1 MRLEQK
7 IGLVTG
13 AGQGIGEA
21 IAHRLAEEG
30 ALVTVNDVQAERA
43 ENSAAAI
50 TEAGGR
56 ADAHAC
62 DMTDAAA
69 VQAMVDGIV
78 DRHGRIDF
86 IVNNAGVLRDNLIHN
101 MPEEDWDFVI
111 DTNLKSCFLAIKAA
125 APHMREQH
133 YGRICSI
140 SSRAW
145 LGNRGQANY
154 SASKAG
160 IIGLTRA
167 VALELA
173 KYDVSINVI
182 APGLIDTPLIQSL
195 RPDVQEQLKRAQP
208 TPHIGKPRDIANAV
222 LFLVSDEA
230 WYITGQVLHVDGG
243 KSLGARNT

>member
-1 MRLEQK
+1 MRLERK
-7 IGLVTG
+7 IGIVTG

-21 IAHRLAEEG
+21 IAIRLAEEG
-30 ALVTVNDVQAERA
+30 AHVVVNDLQQERA
-43 ENSAAAI
+43 EATVEKI
-50 TEAGGR
+50 REAGDS
-56 ADAHAC
+56 AEPHAC
-62 DMTDAAA
+62 NVTDEAA
-69 VQAMVDGIV
+69 VKAMVDGV
-78 DRHGRIDF
+78 VAEHGRLDF
-86 IVNNAGVLRDNLIHN
+86 LVNNAGVLRDNLVHK
-101 MPEEDWDFVI
+101 MPEEDWDFVV
-111 DTNLKSCFLAIKAA
+111 DTNLKSCFLTIKAA
-125 APHMREQH
+125 APHFREQH

-160 IIGLTRA
+160 IIGLSRA

-173 KYDVSINVI
+173 KYDVSINVV

-195 RPDVQEQLKRAQP
+195 RPDVQEQLRKAQP
-208 TPHIGKPRDIANAV
+208 TQHIGKPRDIANAV

-243 KSLGARNT
+243 KSLGSRNV

>member
-1 MRLEQK
+1 MRLDQK

-21 IAHRLAEEG
+21 IAIRLAEEG
-30 ALVTVNDVQAERA
+30 ALVVVNDVKREHAEA
-43 ENSAAAI
+43 TVEAI
-50 TEAGGR
+50 RGAGGR
-56 ADAHAC
+56 AEAHQC
-62 DMTDAAA
+62 DVTDEAG
-69 VQAMVDGIV
+69 VQAMIDGV
-78 DRHGRIDF
+78 VAAHGRLDF
-86 IVNNAGVLRDNLIHN
+86 LVNNAGVLRDNLLHN
-101 MPEEDWDFVI
+101 MSEEDWDFVV
-111 DTNLKSCFLAIKAA
+111 DTNLKSCFLTIKAA
-125 APHMREQH
+125 SGHMREQR
-133 YGRICSI
+133 YGRVCSI

-173 KYDVSINVI
+173 KYDVTVNVV
-182 APGLIDTPLIQSL
+182 APGLIDTPLIRSL
-195 RPDVQEQLKRAQP
+195 RPDVQEQLRKAQP
-208 TPHIGKPRDIANAV
+208 TQHIGAPRDIGNAV

-243 KSLGARNT
+243 KSLGARNV

>member
-1 MRLEQK
+1 MRIEK
-7 IGLVTG
+7 KVGVVTG

-21 IAHRLAEEG
+21 IAVRLAEEG
-30 ALVTVNDVQAERA
+30 AHVVVNDLDESR
-43 ENSAAAI
+43 AAATVQTI
-50 TEAGGR
+50 TGAGNH
-56 ADAHAC
+56 ASAHAC
-62 DMTDAAA
+62 DVTDEAA
-69 VQAMVDGIV
+69 VRDMIDGIV
-78 DRHGRIDF
+78 AEHGRLDF
-86 IVNNAGVLRDNLIHN
+86 LVNNAGVLRDNLLHN
-101 MPEEDWDFVI
+101 MSSEDWDFVV
-111 DTNLKSCFLAIKAA
+111 DTNLKSCFLTMKAA
-125 APHMREQH
+125 SPHMREQR

-167 VALELA
+167 AALELA
-173 KYDVSINVI
+173 RYDVSINVV

-195 RPDVQEQLKRAQP
+195 RPDVQEQLRKAQP
-208 TPHIGKPRDIANAV
+208 TQHIGQPRDIANAV

-243 KSLGARNT
+243 KSLGARNV

>member
-21 IAHRLAEEG
+21 IATRLAEDG
-30 ALVTVNDVQAERA
+30 AHVVVNDLDLERA
-43 ENSAAAI
+43 ETTAQAI
-50 TEAGGR
+50 RDAGHR
-56 ADAHAC
+56 ATAHAC
-62 DMTDAAA
+62 DVTDEAA
-69 VQAMVDGIV
+69 VKAMVDGV
-78 DRHGRIDF
+78 VTEHGRLDF
-86 IVNNAGVLRDNLIHN
+86 LVNNAGVLRDNLLHN
-101 MPEEDWDFVI
+101 MSELDWDFVV
-111 DTNLKSCFLAIKAA
+111 DTNLKSCFLTMKAA
-125 APHMREQH
+125 SPHMREQR

-173 KYDVSINVI
+173 KYDVTVNVV
-182 APGLIDTPLIQSL
+182 APGLIDTPLIRSL
-195 RPDVQEQLKRAQP
+195 RPDVQETLRKAQP
-208 TPHIGKPRDIANAV
+208 TPHIGAPRDIGHAV

-243 KSLGARNT
+243 KSLGARNV